1 MADTDDIK
9 HNKLFVASID
19 FGTTYSGYAV
29 CTRDEYKKNP
39 NNPKMKVREWN
50 EGSHI
55 TDKAPTCVLFN
66 PDQEFDCFGYDAM
79 NKFRTNPNNFDFR
92 KWYYFEHFKMMLFK
106 EKDMLTKETML
117 EESLDVK
124 NIEMKKKMKAV
135 YVFAEVIK
143 YFIEDLVQS
152 KNQQGTVFTNDD
164 FHWVITVP
172 AIWDLKAKQF
182 MRDAAKQAGISRDNL
197 TLALEPEAA
206 SMYCRK
212 VPVGVKEDDD
222 GGKTIAAMEVGS
234 KYVVLDQGG
243 GTTDI
248 AVHEVTGKNTLKE
261 IHQACGGHWGGITV
275 NGEFY
280 NFLVRLLGG
289 DVINEVKMN
298 NPSDYYQLLYNF
310 EHTKTSFTDDHSN
323 SPNDKQTIRVPYSWL
338 RHFKTITD
346 CELED
351 TVKQSTF
358 KGQITLKKDKL
369 RIKNE
374 LFRKF
379 FDYSL
384 THIIEEMED
393 LLKKKQLEGVE
404 TILIVGGHS
413 KSTVLTNA
421 IYKHFGN
428 QYGIVIPKNPD
439 IAVMKGAVLFGFN
452 PEMITSRVSQY
463 TYGIAM
469 QRPFIPGVDLESKKK
484 ELVNGLVDNVFDKHV
499 EIGQVVSIGE
509 FLPEHDYVP
518 AAREY
523 TAVHF
528 EFYATKSKNP
538 QYVTDDGCSCIG
550 VLYFELTDISKRK
563 DMTLKLNVS
572 GTEIVAM
579 ITEKSTG
586 KLSNGYFSLLE

>member
-1 MADTDDIK
+1 MHLI
-9 HNKLFVASID
+9 LYF
-19 FGTTYSGYAV
+19 
-29 CTRDEYKKNP
+29 
-39 NNPKMKVREWN
+39 
-50 EGSHI
+50 
-55 TDKAPTCVLFN
+55 PT
-66 PDQEFDCFGYDAM
+66 
-79 NKFRTNPNNFDFR
+79 
-92 KWYYFEHFKMMLFK
+92 
-106 EKDMLTKETML
+106 
-117 EESLDVK
+117 
-124 NIEMKKKMKAV
+124 
-135 YVFAEVIK
+135 
-143 YFIEDLVQS
+143 
-152 KNQQGTVFTNDD
+152 
-164 FHWVITVP
+164 
-172 AIWDLKAKQF
+172 
-182 MRDAAKQAGISRDNL
+182 
-197 TLALEPEAA
+197 
-206 SMYCRK
+206 
-212 VPVGVKEDDD
+212 
-222 GGKTIAAMEVGS
+222 
-234 KYVVLDQGG
+234 G

-323 SPNDKQTIRVPYSWL
+323 SPNDQQTVRVPYSWL
-338 RHFKTITD
+338 QHFKTITD

-351 TVKQSTF
+351 TVKQTAF
-358 KGQITLKKDKL
+358 KGQITLKRDKL

-384 THIIEEMED
+384 NHIIEEMED

-421 IYKHFGN
+421 IYKNFGN

-469 QRPFIPGVDLESKKK
+469 QRPFIQGVDPDSKKTN
-484 ELVNGLVDNVFDKHV
+484 LINGLVDNVFDKHV

-518 AAREY
+518 ASRDY
-523 TAVHF
+523 KAVHF
-528 EFYATKSKNP
+528 EFYTSRNKNP
-538 QYVTDDGCSCIG
+538 KYVTDDGCSCIG

-586 KLSNGYFSLLE
+586 KQSNGYFSLLD

>member
-1 MADTDDIK
+1 MSDKVDIK
-9 HNKLFVASID
+9 HDKLFVAAID

-29 CTRDEYKKNP
+29 CTRDEYTKNT

-50 EGSHI
+50 EGSYI

-66 PDQEFDCFGYDAM
+66 PDKELDSFGYDAM
-79 NKFRTNPNNFDFR
+79 TKFRTNPNSMDFR

-117 EESLDVK
+117 EESLEVK
-124 NIEMKKKMKAV
+124 NPEMKKKMKAV
-135 YVFAEVIK
+135 DVFAAVIK
-143 YFIEDLVQS
+143 YFKKDLVQS
-152 KNQQGTVFTNDD
+152 KNQQGTVFTDAD
-164 FHWVITVP
+164 IQWVITVP

-182 MRDAAKQAGISRDNL
+182 MRDAAEQAGILRDNL

-206 SMYCRK
+206 SLYCRK
-212 VPVGVKEDDD
+212 VPVSIKEEDD
-222 GGKTIAAMEVGS
+222 GGKVIAAMDVGS

-248 AVHEVTGKNTLKE
+248 AVHEVTGRNTLKE

-280 NFLVRLLGG
+280 NFLIRLLGG
-289 DVINEVKMN
+289 DVINEVKNN

-310 EHTKTSFTDDHSN
+310 EHTKTSFTDEHSKH
-323 SPNDKQTIRVPYSWL
+323 PNDKQTLRVPYSWL
-338 RHFKTITD
+338 QHFKIITD
-346 CELED
+346 CELEE
-351 TVKQSTF
+351 TVKQSTY
-358 KGQITLKKDKL
+358 KGKITISRDKL

-374 LFRKF
+374 LFRTF

-384 THIIEEMED
+384 QHIVEKMEE

-413 KSTVLTNA
+413 NSTVLTNA
-421 IYKHFGN
+421 IYKNFGN
-428 QYGIVIPKNPD
+428 KYGIVIPKNPD

-469 QRPFIPGVDLESKKK
+469 QRPFTPGVDPESKKK
-484 ELVNGLVDNVFDKHV
+484 YLINGLVDNVFDKHV
-499 EIGQVVSIGE
+499 EVGQVVNIGE

-518 AAREY
+518 AGREY
-523 TAVHF
+523 KGVHF
-528 EFYATKSKNP
+528 EFYATQKKNP
-538 QYVTDDGCSCIG
+538 KYVTDDGCSCIG

-572 GTEIVAM
+572 GTEIVAI

-586 KLSNGYFSLLE
+586 KQSNGYFSLLD